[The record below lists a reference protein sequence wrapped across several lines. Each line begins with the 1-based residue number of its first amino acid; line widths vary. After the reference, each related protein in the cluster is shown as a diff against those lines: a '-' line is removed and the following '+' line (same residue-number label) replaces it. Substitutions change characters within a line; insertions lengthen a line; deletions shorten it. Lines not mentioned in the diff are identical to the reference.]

1 MHGQGEESKIQLT
14 LAMPKQVAGEVI
26 PFDGTR
32 GERAANILSH
42 AWEQEI
48 NPTNENLWLI
58 IYKKP
63 RPEFL
68 SRCSQCN
75 AVKDI
80 GKRAEWPC
88 GNPRL
93 AETYIW

>member
-1 MHGQGEESKIQLT
+1 MTIRL
-14 LAMPKQVAGEVI
+14 PKHAPGDIIE
-26 PFDGTR
+26 FDGTP
-32 GERAANILSH
+32 GQRAANILSH
-42 AWEQEI
+42 AWEQET
-48 NPTNENLWLI
+48 NPTNENLWLS
-58 IYKKP
+58 IYKRP

>member
-1 MHGQGEESKIQLT
+1 MTIRLPK
-14 LAMPKQVAGEVI
+14 LAPGDVVE
-26 PFDGTR
+26 FDGTR

-42 AWEQEI
+42 AWEQEA
-48 NPTNENLWLI
+48 NPTTEQIWLI
-58 IYKKP
+58 FYKRP

-68 SRCSQCN
+68 SRCSRCN
-75 AVKDI
+75 AVKDLS
-80 GKRAEWPC
+80 KCADWPC